1 MASSITS
8 PAEVG
13 QAVTTGKTEKLSD
26 APRRSRWPAMPW
38 LIRGCVVVMLT
49 FVVIGAAAPWIAP
62 HDPVSQTLTERLSPP
77 VWASEGSTSY
87 LLGADQLGRDVLSR
101 VIHGSRI
108 SLTIGIF
115 GMTVGFL
122 LGSTLGVLAGFARG
136 VLDDVIMFMVDVQL
150 AMPFI
155 IIALAVMAIFG
166 TNLTVLLILVGF
178 AGWEGFAR
186 IARGMVLTTSENAYV
201 EAAEALG
208 ASRARIVL
216 KHIVPNIM
224 APLIVFAT
232 LNLTTIILLEST
244 LSFLGLGVQPP
255 MASWGSMIG
264 SGRDFLGTAWW
275 IAVFP
280 GAAIVLVTMSISLFG
295 DWLRD
300 ALDPTLRGR

>member
-1 MASSITS
+1 MASSITT
-8 PAEVG
+8 PAKVG
-13 QAVTTGKTEKLSD
+13 QGVTAGKAEKLTD

-38 LIRGCVVVMLT
+38 LIRGCVLIMLT
-49 FVVIGAAAPWIAP
+49 FILIGAAAPLIAP

-77 VWASEGSTSY
+77 AWSAEGSTNY

-122 LGSTLGVLAGFARG
+122 LGGSLGVLAGFARG
-136 VLDDVIMFMVDVQL
+136 VLDDIIMFMVDVQL

-186 IARGMVLTTSENAYV
+186 IARGMVLSTSENAYV
-201 EAAEALG
+201 EAARALG
-208 ASRARIVL
+208 ASHTRIML

-232 LNLTTIILLEST
+232 LNLTSIILLEST